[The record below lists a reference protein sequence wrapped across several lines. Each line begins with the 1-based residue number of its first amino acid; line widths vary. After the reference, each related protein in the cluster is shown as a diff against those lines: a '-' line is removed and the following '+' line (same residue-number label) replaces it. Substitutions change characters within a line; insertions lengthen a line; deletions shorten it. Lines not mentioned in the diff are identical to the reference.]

1 MVGRN
6 EKTQKEG
13 KMTEQK
19 CKSEEMR
26 IWRRNGRQQGR
37 SVKVK
42 K

>member
-19 CKSEEMR
+19 CTSEEMKN
-26 IWRRNGRQQGR
+26 WRRNGRQQGR
-37 SVKVK
+37 SVRAK